1 MTLVALTDDE
11 LMLRQGQA
19 GPLNERECFFILRRR
34 AGIAQTRVAELAG
47 STQSYLSAWESGR
60 WNPPL
65 KKALSYWAALDKLL
79 AEYNLDQA
87 TPELVE

>member
-11 LMLRQGQA
+11 LVFRQGQA
-19 GPLNERECFFILRRR
+19 GSLNEREVFYILRRR
-34 AGIAQTRVAELAG
+34 AGIPQHRVAELAG
-47 STQSYLSAWESGR
+47 TTQSYLSAWESGR

-79 AEYNLDQA
+79 LEFHLDQA